1 MIFPPLIALGA
12 AAGGAA
18 LARGLFSGYP
28 DKRLANSPLTA
39 KEQTIIAACADTFF
53 PPNGPIP
60 VAGTAAN
67 LVEYMDRYISRLP
80 ETQRVL
86 VRLLLWFI
94 EHGPWVF
101 GPARTR
107 FSSLDEAGRLLVLD
121 SMRTSPI
128 YFRRI
133 AFLSM
138 RTMLTMGY
146 MAHPAVARAMRC
158 QANLDPFAAAS
169 TT

>member
-1 MIFPPLIALGA
+1 MIFPPLVALGA
-12 AAGGAA
+12 AAGSVA
-18 LARGLFSGYP
+18 LARGLFAGYP

-39 KEQTIIAACADTFF
+39 KEQAIIAACADTFF

-67 LVEYMDRYISRLP
+67 LVEYMDRYLHRLP
-80 ETQRVL
+80 EGQRVL
-86 VRLLLWFI
+86 VRLLFWFI

-101 GPARTR
+101 GPERVR
-107 FSSLDEAGRLLVLD
+107 FSSLDEAGRLKVLD
-121 SMRTSPI
+121 TMRTSPI
-128 YFRRI
+128 YFRRV

-146 MAHPAVARAMRC
+146 MAHPSVAKAMRC
-158 QANLDPFAAAS
+158 EANADPFRTVS
-169 TT
+169 P